1 VVADLLAMG
10 GAGALAWLV
19 DRRAAAAGLLPP
31 SFETWPWRRWVAG
44 VLLFLV
50 LWTAV
55 TGPLAT
61 FGLAPEVEAVPV
73 WTLFLVHALLFATMI
88 GWLIL
93 GFAGSGRAAGQ
104 VLRGQVGLRFP
115 DPKELA
121 IGIVVGVAAWLPAI
135 VCSAGIALGGW
146 AIGWIELDAPPP
158 AFIPWLVGQTVM
170 LRVALALSAGFFE
183 EIFFRGFLQPRIGV
197 AWSTI
202 LFVLAHAGYGQLPL
216 LGGVTFLSLV
226 FAGLVVWRRSLEA
239 AIAAHATFD
248 VIQLL
253 VVMPLVLQQ
262 GNP

>member
-1 VVADLLAMG
+1 MFDLLAVA

-19 DRRAAAAGLLPP
+19 DRRTAAAGLSP
-31 SFETWPWRRWVAG
+31 SGFGEHPWRRWAAG

-50 LWTAV
+50 FWTAV
-55 TGPLAT
+55 TSPLAT
-61 FGLAPEVEAVPV
+61 FGLTPDVETVPV
-73 WTLFLVHALLFATMI
+73 WTLFLVHAMLFATMI
-88 GWLIL
+88 GWLAL
-93 GFAGSGRAAGQ
+93 GFAGSGRGAVP
-104 VLRGQVGLRFP
+104 VLRGQVGLCFP

-121 IGIVVGVAAWLPAI
+121 IGIVIGVAVWLPAI
-135 VCSAGIALGGW
+135 VCSAGVALGGW
-146 AIGWIELDAPPP
+146 ALGWIELDAPPP
-158 AFIPWLVGQTVM
+158 ALIPWLVGQSLM

-197 AWSTI
+197 AWSTV

-226 FAGLVVWRRSLEA
+226 FAGLVAWRRSLEA

-262 GNP
+262 GSP